1 MDSSWNGLAD
11 LISNLITKYASVLDV
26 DNLPNP
32 TLATSNNISS
42 DNFGIAKIQIEI
54 KKEKCNNKLEMYV
67 QTNKEWF

>member
-32 TLATSNNISS
+32 TLVNNIE
-42 DNFGIAKIQIEI
+42 DKNRFGIA
-54 KKEKCNNKLEMYV
+54 
-67 QTNKEWF
+67 FFPFP